1 MVWAETPPRARG
13 RLSARAESPGHSG
26 DASACAGKTS
36 EGGRGARRDGGRLR
50 IRGEDFVSFPIHSV
64 DRFSFFGYTAIDHS
78 KGKLSAN
85 GTLRISPDCGIF
97 LYWHTVLCFGELQQG
112 YPPRVRGKPV
122 ARDGPPLTKGITPA
136 RAGKT
141 CNAPTGGGVRLDHPR
156 ACGENVWLAVP
167 LAAVTGSPPRMR
179 GKHCNVEIAGKLH
192 QITPCWKSIVAH
204 IVRCVN
210 KDRSPRVRGKHRPSR
225 RHGRWY

>member
-1 MVWAETPPRARG
+1 MCNGSTYDSDSYCLGSNPSSAATRSKRCTACSGFSFHGKIRNNPERAPPLLLRKRSRAARLADNRARRLRVWGNLSSCARG
-13 RLSARAESPGHSG
+13 RLAAGTSSYGLGR

-112 YPPRVRGKPV
+112 YPSRVRGKHADSLNA
-122 ARDGPPLTKGITPA
+122 ARVGRITPA
-136 RAGKT
+136 RAGK
-141 CNAPTGGGVRLDHPR
+141 NMWKA
-156 ACGENVWLAVP
+156 
-167 LAAVTGSPPRMR
+167 SPAQ
-179 GKHCNVEIAGKLH
+179 VL
-192 QITPCWKSIVAH
+192 
-204 IVRCVN
+204 
-210 KDRSPRVRGKHRPSR
+210 
-225 RHGRWY
+225 

>member
-1 MVWAETPPRARG
+1 MSSCARR
-13 RLSARAESPGHSG
+13 RLAADTSSYGLSR

-50 IRGEDFVSFPIHSV
+50 TRGEDFVSFPIHSV
-64 DRFSFFGYTAIDHS
+64 DRFSFFGYTAINHS

-112 YPPRVRGKPV
+112 YPPRVRGKLINHMIEQQQ
-122 ARDGPPLTKGITPA
+122 RRITPA

-141 CNAPTGGGVRLDHPR
+141 AGGLCDGAARADHPC
-156 ACGENVWLAVP
+156 ACGENRNGNARH
-167 LAAVTGSPPRMR
+167 ADGRGSP
-179 GKHCNVEIAGKLH
+179 
-192 QITPCWKSIVAH
+192 
-204 IVRCVN
+204 
-210 KDRSPRVRGKHRPSR
+210 PRVRGKTCGKPLRHRCFRITPAHAGKTLQCRNR
-225 RHGRWY
+225 R

>member
-1 MVWAETPPRARG
+1 MSSCARRRLAAGTSSYGLG
-13 RLSARAESPGHSG
+13 R
-26 DASACAGKTS
+26 DASACAGKTP

-64 DRFSFFGYTAIDHS
+64 DRFSFFGYTAINHS

-112 YPPRVRGKPV
+112 YPSRVRGKHADSLNA
-122 ARDGPPLTKGITPA
+122 ARVGRITPA

-141 CNAPTGGGVRLDHPR
+141 RFRPARAKMLMDHPR
-156 ACGENVWLAVP
+156 ACGENP
-167 LAAVTGSPPRMR
+167 L
-179 GKHCNVEIAGKLH
+179 IAFEH
-192 QITPCWKSIVAH
+192 
-204 IVRCVN
+204 
-210 KDRSPRVRGKHRPSR
+210 
-225 RHGRWY
+225 